1 LQNHTTSNVD
11 ETAVESEDMMSVHKC
26 VLVAAMGMTVV
37 EATGVSTSM
46 TVQSHRGN
54 PIRKVVTL
62 LQNIQKKVEKEG
74 KAAEDLFDKFMC
86 ECGKQSKELE
96 GAIAAA
102 ETKGSDVGAA
112 LEAGQD
118 QAKQLAADIK
128 QAKTDRAAAKE
139 AIAAATGI
147 REKEAAAYKGMH
159 AEATANIEAMGSA
172 IQAIKSGGGAF
183 LQTDEAKKLIVLV
196 QNNQEMLGSDR
207 DDVTAFL
214 QGEQGAEGSGEIVG
228 VLSQQQE
235 TMQKDLSEAEAGEAD
250 AIKTYDSL
258 VAAKTK
264 EFETLQASIEE
275 KMARLG
281 ELSVA
286 NAEAANDGG
295 DTADQLAEDKKGLA
309 DLKTACAAKEKAWDG
324 EKKTRAEEILALA
337 DTIKMLN
344 SDEAL
349 EMFKK
354 AIPSASASFMQVQ
367 VSEATVRARAL
378 AGLQAAKK
386 HTKSTKLD
394 FLVLAL
400 HGKKSGFGPV
410 IAMIDKFIGA
420 LKAEQKDDDDKVVY
434 CNAEFDKSDDEK
446 KVLER
451 KVSDAETAI
460 KDAKESVATL
470 IKEIEETKA
479 AIVTLDQD
487 VAISTAQR
495 QAENADYKTL
505 VEQNAAAKNLITMAK
520 KRLNKFYNPSLVQ
533 VHDHSAAEDKKAEE
547 TGGVIAMM
555 DLLVTDLDKET
566 AVAETDEKNAQ
577 EDYETAMADAKEQRI
592 ADAKTLEEKESAK
605 AEADD
610 SVDGSVDAK
619 KAADGEL
626 QGVLSYIM
634 TLHADCDWILK
645 FFDTRKAAR
654 TDEIDALSKA
664 KDVLNGADYSLLQI
678 THTHK
683 RLRGA

>member
-1 LQNHTTSNVD
+1 
-11 ETAVESEDMMSVHKC
+11 MS
-26 VLVAAMGMTVV
+26 
-37 EATGVSTSM
+37 
-46 TVQSHRGN
+46 
-54 PIRKVVTL
+54 
-62 LQNIQKKVEKEG
+62 
-74 KAAEDLFDKFMC
+74 
-86 ECGKQSKELE
+86 
-96 GAIAAA
+96 
-102 ETKGSDVGAA
+102 
-112 LEAGQD
+112 
-118 QAKQLAADIK
+118 
-128 QAKTDRAAAKE
+128 
-139 AIAAATGI
+139 
-147 REKEAAAYKGMH
+147 
-159 AEATANIEAMGSA
+159 
-172 IQAIKSGGGAF
+172 
-183 LQTDEAKKLIVLV
+183 
-196 QNNQEMLGSDR
+196 
-207 DDVTAFL
+207 
-214 QGEQGAEGSGEIVG
+214 
-228 VLSQQQE
+228 
-235 TMQKDLSEAEAGEAD
+235 KDLSEAEAAEAD
-250 AIKTYDSL
+250 AVSTYKAL

-295 DTADQLAEDKKGLA
+295 DTADQLVEDKKALA
-309 DLKTACAAKEKAWDG
+309 DLKTSCAAKEKAWDA

-378 AGLQAAKK
+378 AGLKAAKK

-394 FLVLAL
+394 FLMLAL
-400 HGKKSGFGPV
+400 HGKKAGFGPV

-420 LKAEQKDDDDKVVY
+420 LKAEQKDDDDKVTY

-446 KVLER
+446 KALER
-451 KVSDAETAI
+451 KVADAETAI

-470 IKEIEETKA
+470 VKEIADTKA

-495 QAENADYKTL
+495 QAENADYKVL

-520 KRLNKFYNPSLVQ
+520 KRLNKFYNPSQALVQ
-533 VHDHSAAEDKKAEE
+533 EKSEVAQKKAEE

-592 ADAKTLEEKESAK
+592 ADAKTLEDKESAK

-610 SVDGSVDAK
+610 AVDGSVDDK

-634 TLHADCDWILK
+634 SLHADCDWILK
-645 FFDTRKAAR
+645 FFDTRKQAR
-654 TDEIDALSKA
+654 SDEIDALGKA
-664 KDVLNGADYSLLQI
+664 KDVLNGADYSLLQV
-678 THTHK
+678 THTHRTLK
-683 RLRGA
+683 IARA